1 MFILIK
7 NGHIEPDEWR
17 TLSLAESDTPQTVR
31 IPVGPVLVPLPVW
44 QARRAEL
51 IYREYEHGWPIGI
64 WLEAEEGPEA
74 IEQDVDDFSV
84 IAVKF
89 DKFADLKD
97 HTTARLLREK
107 YGYKGELRA
116 IGDLDGDRLAYRH
129 QVGFDSFA
137 VHANPKTATTPP
149 YWPDHTTKQSAHRFA
164 AVSG

>member
-7 NGHIEPDEWR
+7 NGHIESDEWR

-51 IYREYEHGWPIGI
+51 IYREHEHGWPIGI
-64 WLEAEEGPEA
+64 WLEAEEGPET
-74 IEQDVDDFSV
+74 IEKDVDDFSV

-116 IGDLDGDRLAYRH
+116 IGDLVGDRLAYQHR
-129 QVGFDSFA
+129 VGFDSFA
-137 VHANPKTATTPP
+137 VHANQKTATIPS
-149 YWPDHTTKQSAHRFA
+149 YWFDRPTKQSASRLA
-164 AVSG
+164 TVSG

>member
-7 NGHIEPDEWR
+7 NGHIESDEWR

-89 DKFADLKD
+89 DKFSDLED
-97 HTTARLLREK
+97 HSTVRLLREK

-116 IGDLDGDRLAYRH
+116 IGDLDGDRLAYRRR
-129 QVGFDSFA
+129 VGFDTFA
-137 VHANPKTATTPP
+137 VHANPKAANIQSYWLDRTA
-149 YWPDHTTKQSAHRFA
+149 KQSAPRLA
-164 AVSG
+164 TISG